1 MQGGGAKQACCSARV
16 LSFDRFNYTLSIKNI
31 AAAIGLSHTE
41 IEALN

>member
-1 MQGGGAKQACCSARV
+1 MFNVQLELPPITRYY
-16 LSFDRFNYTLSIKNI
+16 NYTLSIKNI